1 MGSLIIKRAETKV
14 RQSLFGGFMLVA
26 ALLMIANSFGWVFG
40 GDTTNANVS
49 FNITSGT
56 FSLDNGPTQFVF
68 ASQVYGTDDNV
79 SANQEVGLLAV
90 TDYRGTGTEW
100 NVAANANNLANGTN
114 IISAYRLS
122 MYATTA
128 TATNVEAFDTNR
140 VNLGS
145 TGSLGGTGMTLANGS
160 PQPSGI
166 VRFYNAAVRLQITDT
181 DAAGNYGAKGLFT
194 LS

>member
-40 GDTTNANVS
+40 GDNTNANVS

-79 SANQEVGLLAV
+79 TANQEVDLLAV

-160 PQPSGI
+160 TQASGI
-166 VRFYNAAVRLQITDT
+166 VRFDNAAVRLQITAT
-181 DAAGNYGAKGLFT
+181 DAAGNYGAKVLFT